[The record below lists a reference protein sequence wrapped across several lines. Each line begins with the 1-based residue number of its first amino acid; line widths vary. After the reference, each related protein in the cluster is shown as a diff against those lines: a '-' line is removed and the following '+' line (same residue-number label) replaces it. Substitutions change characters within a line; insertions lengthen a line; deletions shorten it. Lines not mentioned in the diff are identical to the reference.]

1 MSSEGDQN
9 RKAAGFAGLSSLV
22 SDVEETAPAQK
33 PGSELPPQD
42 QSASAPHEEN
52 QVAAVAPKQ
61 DAPEPV
67 VQKSQAPNQVDAD
80 ATTGKWMLGIGA
92 LLGLLV
98 MIFAGNKGQSP
109 QPSAA
114 PAASTAPEVISS
126 TPRQQDPIAT
136 PTRPSEQRVAPDVSR
151 PAQIPT
157 EAINVLGQQ
166 ISFSNPSGYCTPGNS
181 ERERELMALSA
192 RSVGANARLVHAA
205 VRCSELKDYRDGRR
219 DTLDHWLQIQ
229 LIGPKGDFKR
239 LEMNR
244 EAFLAS
250 IAKSTP
256 RVDAAE
262 INRRLRGALE
272 NPDLSMSDMKVE
284 QLGRDGNAVYF
295 SARMNLSIGDSTR
308 PVNGLSGITLLN
320 SLPLTV
326 NVYEGTGTAKSRERL
341 QPVLQ
346 ELLHSLFTEN

>member
-33 PGSELPPQD
+33 PRSEVPPQA
-42 QSASAPHEEN
+42 QSASAPPEEN
-52 QVAAVAPKQ
+52 QGAVAAPKQ
-61 DAPEPV
+61 DEPESV
-67 VQKSQAPNQVDAD
+67 VQKTQAPNQVDAD

-98 MIFAGNKGQSP
+98 VIFAGNKGQSP

-114 PAASTAPEVISS
+114 PAASTAPDVISS
-126 TPRQQDPIAT
+126 TPRRQDPITT
-136 PTRPSEQRVAPDVSR
+136 PIRPSEQQVAPDVSR
-151 PAQIPT
+151 SAQIPT
-157 EAINVLGQQ
+157 ETINVLGQQ

-181 ERERELMALSA
+181 ERERELMAMST
-192 RSVGANARLVHAA
+192 RSVGAGARLVHAA
-205 VRCSELKDYRDGRR
+205 VRCSELKDYRAGRR

-239 LEMNR
+239 LETNR

-272 NPDLSMSDMKVE
+272 NPDLSMSNMKVE

-295 SARMNLSIGDSTR
+295 SARMNLNIGDSTR
-308 PVNGLSGITLLN
+308 PVTGLSGITLLN

-326 NVYEGTGTAKSRERL
+326 NIYEGTGTAKSRDQL

-346 ELLHSLFTEN
+346 ELLQSLFTEN

>member
-1 MSSEGDQN
+1 MSLGEAEN

-22 SDVEETAPAQK
+22 SDVEEVAPAEK
-33 PGSELPPQD
+33 PRSEVPPQAQHPREPKGTED
-42 QSASAPHEEN
+42 TPKREE
-52 QVAAVAPKQ
+52 PI
-61 DAPEPV
+61 PTT
-67 VQKSQAPNQVDAD
+67 QKAQPPNQADAD

-98 MIFAGNKGQSP
+98 VIFAGNKGQSP
-109 QPSAA
+109 QPSTA
-114 PAASTAPEVISS
+114 PVTTSAPEVIPAP
-126 TPRQQDPIAT
+126 PRRQDPTAT
-136 PTRPSEQRVAPDVSR
+136 PIRPSEQQVAPDVSR
-151 PAQIPT
+151 SAQIPT
-157 EAINVLGQQ
+157 ETINVLGQQ

-181 ERERELMALSA
+181 ERERELMAMSA
-192 RSVGANARLVHAA
+192 RSVGSSARLVHAA
-205 VRCSELKDYRDGRR
+205 VRCSELKDYRTGRR

-308 PVNGLSGITLLN
+308 PVTGLSGITLLN

-326 NVYEGTGTAKSRERL
+326 NVYEGTGTAKSREQL
-341 QPVLQ
+341 QPVLH
-346 ELLHSLFTEN
+346 ELLQSLFTEN

>member
-1 MSSEGDQN
+1 MSLGEAEN

-33 PGSELPPQD
+33 PRSEVPPQA
-42 QSASAPHEEN
+42 QSASAPPEEN
-52 QVAAVAPKQ
+52 QGAVAAPKQ
-61 DAPEPV
+61 DEPESV
-67 VQKSQAPNQVDAD
+67 VQKTQAPNQVDAD

-98 MIFAGNKGQSP
+98 VIFAGSKGQSP

-114 PAASTAPEVISS
+114 PAASTAPDVISS
-126 TPRQQDPIAT
+126 TPRRQDPITT
-136 PTRPSEQRVAPDVSR
+136 PIRPSEQQVAPDVSR
-151 PAQIPT
+151 SAQIPT
-157 EAINVLGQQ
+157 ETINVLGQQ

-181 ERERELMALSA
+181 ERERELMAMST
-192 RSVGANARLVHAA
+192 RSVGAGARLVHAA
-205 VRCSELKDYRDGRR
+205 VRCSELKDYRSGRR

-308 PVNGLSGITLLN
+308 PVTGLSGITLLN

-326 NVYEGTGTAKSRERL
+326 NIYEGTGTAKSRDQL

-346 ELLHSLFTEN
+346 ELLQSLFTEN

>member
-1 MSSEGDQN
+1 VSLGEAEN

-33 PGSELPPQD
+33 PRSEVPPQA
-42 QSASAPHEEN
+42 QSASSHPGEPKGTEN
-52 QVAAVAPKQ
+52 TPKR
-61 DAPEPV
+61 DEPKPTA
-67 VQKSQAPNQVDAD
+67 QKAQPPNQADAD

-98 MIFAGNKGQSP
+98 VIFAGSKGQSP
-109 QPSAA
+109 QPSTA
-114 PAASTAPEVISS
+114 PVTTTAPEVIPT
-126 TPRQQDPIAT
+126 TPRRQDPIAT
-136 PTRPSEQRVAPDVSR
+136 QVRPSEQQVVPDVSR
-151 PAQIPT
+151 SAQIPT
-157 EAINVLGQQ
+157 ETINVLGQQ

-181 ERERELMALSA
+181 ERERELMAMSA
-192 RSVGANARLVHAA
+192 RSVGASARLVHAA
-205 VRCSELKDYRDGRR
+205 VQCAELKDYRAGRR

-256 RVDAAE
+256 RVDAVE

-284 QLGRDGNAVYF
+284 QLGRDGNAAYF
-295 SARMNLSIGDSTR
+295 SARMSLSIGDSTR
-308 PVNGLSGITLLN
+308 PVTGLSGITLLN

-326 NVYEGTGTAKSRERL
+326 NVYEGTGTAKSREQL

>member
-22 SDVEETAPAQK
+22 SDVEEAAPAEK
-33 PGSELPPQD
+33 PCSEVPPQA
-42 QSASAPHEEN
+42 QSGSPPSEDTQGA
-52 QVAAVAPKQ
+52 VAAPIQDEPKPVARKT
-61 DAPEPV
+61 
-67 VQKSQAPNQVDAD
+67 QAPNQADAD
-80 ATTGKWMLGIGA
+80 TTTGKWMLGIGA

-98 MIFAGNKGQSP
+98 VIFAGNKGQSP

-114 PAASTAPEVISS
+114 PVASTTAEVISS
-126 TPRQQDPIAT
+126 TPRRQDPVAT
-136 PTRPSEQRVAPDVSR
+136 PIRPSEQQVAPDVSR
-151 PAQIPT
+151 STQIRAET
-157 EAINVLGQQ
+157 INVLGQQ

-181 ERERELMALSA
+181 ERERELMAMSA

-205 VRCSELKDYRDGRR
+205 VRCSELKDYTAGRR

-295 SARMNLSIGDSTR
+295 SARMNLSLGDSTR
-308 PVNGLSGITLLN
+308 PVTGLSSITLLN

-326 NVYEGTGTAKSRERL
+326 NVYEGTGTAKSREQL
-341 QPVLQ
+341 QPILQ

>member
-1 MSSEGDQN
+1 MSLEGDQN

-22 SDVEETAPAQK
+22 SDVEEVAPAEK
-33 PGSELPPQD
+33 LRSEPPPLTPN
-42 QSASAPHEEN
+42 ASPPTEEPN
-52 QVAAVAPKQ
+52 GAVDAPKQ
-61 DAPEPV
+61 DEPKPA
-67 VQKSQAPNQVDAD
+67 VQKVQVPNQAD

-98 MIFAGNKGQSP
+98 VIFAGNKGQAPQSP
-109 QPSAA
+109 AA
-114 PAASTAPEVISS
+114 PVASAPEVISS
-126 TPRQQDPIAT
+126 LPRRQDQIT
-136 PTRPSEQRVAPDVSR
+136 TQIQPSEQVTPDLSR
-151 PAQIPT
+151 SAQIRT
-157 EAINVLGQQ
+157 ETINVLGQQ

-181 ERERELMALSA
+181 ERERELMAMSA
-192 RSVGANARLVHAA
+192 RSVGSGARLIHAA

-239 LEMNR
+239 FEMGR
-244 EAFLAS
+244 EAFLEG
-250 IAKSTP
+250 ITKSTP

-272 NPDLSMSDMKVE
+272 NPDLSMSEMKVE
-284 QLGRDGNAVYF
+284 PLGRDGNAVYF
-295 SARMNLSIGDSTR
+295 TARMNLNIGDSTR
-308 PVNGLSGITLLN
+308 PVTGLSGITLLN

-326 NVYEGTGTAKSRERL
+326 NVYEGTGTAKSRDQL

-346 ELLHSLFTEN
+346 ELLQSLFTEN

>member
-1 MSSEGDQN
+1 MSSEGDKN

-22 SDVEETAPAQK
+22 SDIEETGPAEK
-33 PGSELPPQD
+33 PRSEVPPQA
-42 QSASAPHEEN
+42 QSTSPPPEEAHGA
-52 QVAAVAPKQ
+52 VAAPKQ
-61 DAPEPV
+61 DEPNPV
-67 VQKSQAPNQVDAD
+67 VQKTQAPNQADAD
-80 ATTGKWMLGIGA
+80 TTTGKWMLGIGVF
-92 LLGLLV
+92 LGLLV
-98 MIFAGNKGQSP
+98 VIFAGNKGQP
-109 QPSAA
+109 TQPSTAQVASAA
-114 PAASTAPEVISS
+114 PDVISS
-126 TPRQQDPIAT
+126 TPRRQAPIAT
-136 PTRPSEQRVAPDVSR
+136 PTRPSEHELAPDVSR
-151 PAQIPT
+151 SPRIRAET
-157 EAINVLGQQ
+157 INVLGQQ

-181 ERERELMALSA
+181 ERERELMAMSA
-192 RSVGANARLVHAA
+192 RSVGAGARLVHAA

-250 IAKSTP
+250 IAKSSP

-262 INRRLRGALE
+262 INRRLRGAFE

-295 SARMNLSIGDSTR
+295 SARMNLSVGDSTR
-308 PVNGLSGITLLN
+308 PVTGLSGITLLN

-326 NVYEGTGTAKSRERL
+326 NVYEGTGTAKSREQL

-346 ELLHSLFTEN
+346 ELMHSLFTEN

>member
-1 MSSEGDQN
+1 MSSEGDKN

-22 SDVEETAPAQK
+22 SDVEEAAPAEK
-33 PGSELPPQD
+33 PRSEVPPQA
-42 QSASAPHEEN
+42 QSVCAPAEET
-52 QVAAVAPKQ
+52 QGAVAATKQ
-61 DAPEPV
+61 DEPESV
-67 VQKSQAPNQVDAD
+67 VQKTQAPNRVDAD

-92 LLGLLV
+92 LLSLLV
-98 MIFAGNKGQSP
+98 VIFAGNKGQSS

-114 PAASTAPEVISS
+114 PATSTTPEVISS
-126 TPRQQDPIAT
+126 MPRRQDPIAT
-136 PTRPSEQRVAPDVSR
+136 PIRPSEQQVAPDVSR
-151 PAQIPT
+151 STQIRPET
-157 EAINVLGQQ
+157 INVLGQQ

-181 ERERELMALSA
+181 ERERELMAMSA
-192 RSVGANARLVHAA
+192 RSVGAGARLVHAA
-205 VRCSELKDYRDGRR
+205 VRCSELKDYRAGRR

-308 PVNGLSGITLLN
+308 PVTGLSGITLLN

-326 NVYEGTGTAKSRERL
+326 NVYEGTGAAKSREQL

-346 ELLHSLFTEN
+346 ELLQSLFTEN

>member
-9 RKAAGFAGLSSLV
+9 RKSTGFAGLSSLV
-22 SDVEETAPAQK
+22 SDVEGAAPAEK
-33 PGSELPPQD
+33 PRSEVPPQA
-42 QSASAPHEEN
+42 QSASTPPEEA
-52 QVAAVAPKQ
+52 QGAVAAPKQ
-61 DAPEPV
+61 DEPKPV
-67 VQKSQAPNQVDAD
+67 EQKTLAPNQADAD
-80 ATTGKWMLGIGA
+80 TTTGKWMLGIGA

-98 MIFAGNKGQSP
+98 VIFAGNKGQSP
-109 QPSAA
+109 QPSSA
-114 PAASTAPEVISS
+114 PAASTIPEVISS
-126 TPRQQDPIAT
+126 TPLRQDPIAT
-136 PTRPSEQRVAPDVSR
+136 PIRRSEKQVAPDVSKST
-151 PAQIPT
+151 QIRAET
-157 EAINVLGQQ
+157 INVLGQQ
-166 ISFSNPSGYCTPGNS
+166 ISFSNPSSYCTLGNS
-181 ERERELMALSA
+181 VRERELMAMSA
-192 RSVGANARLVHAA
+192 RSVGTSARLVHAA
-205 VRCSELKDYRDGRR
+205 VRCSELKDYRAGRR

-229 LIGPKGDFKR
+229 LLGPKGDFKR

-250 IAKSTP
+250 ISKSTP
-256 RVDAAE
+256 RVDTAE

-272 NPDLSMSDMKVE
+272 NPDLSMSDMRVE

-308 PVNGLSGITLLN
+308 PVTGLSGITLLN

-326 NVYEGTGTAKSRERL
+326 NVYEGTGTAKSREQL

>member
-22 SDVEETAPAQK
+22 SDVEEAAPAEK
-33 PGSELPPQD
+33 PRSEVPP
-42 QSASAPHEEN
+42 QSASAPTEDN
-52 QVAAVAPKQ
+52 QGAVAAPKQ
-61 DAPEPV
+61 DEPKPV
-67 VQKSQAPNQVDAD
+67 VQKTQAPNQADAD
-80 ATTGKWMLGIGA
+80 TTTGKWMLGIGV

-98 MIFAGNKGQSP
+98 VIFAGNKRQAP
-109 QPSAA
+109 QPPVA
-114 PAASTAPEVISS
+114 PAASAPEISS
-126 TPRQQDPIAT
+126 SSPRWQDPIT
-136 PTRPSEQRVAPDVSR
+136 TQNRPSEQQVVPDVSR
-151 PAQIPT
+151 SAQIGT
-157 EAINVLGQQ
+157 ETINVLGQQ
-166 ISFSNPSGYCTPGNS
+166 ISFSNPSGYCTPGSS
-181 ERERELMALSA
+181 ERERELMAMSA
-192 RSVGANARLVHAA
+192 RSVGAGARLVHAA

-229 LIGPKGDFKR
+229 FLGPKGDFKR

-250 IAKSTP
+250 ISKSTP

-308 PVNGLSGITLLN
+308 PVTGLSGITLLN

-326 NVYEGTGTAKSRERL
+326 NVYEGTGTAKSREQL

-346 ELLHSLFTEN
+346 ELLHSLLTEN

>member
-33 PGSELPPQD
+33 PRSEVPPQALR
-42 QSASAPHEEN
+42 ASAPPEEN
-52 QVAAVAPKQ
+52 QGAVATPKQ
-61 DAPEPV
+61 DEPESV
-67 VQKSQAPNQVDAD
+67 VQKTQAPNQVDAD

-98 MIFAGNKGQSP
+98 VIFVGNKGRSP
-109 QPSAA
+109 QSSAA
-114 PAASTAPEVISS
+114 PVASTAPEVISS
-126 TPRQQDPIAT
+126 TPLRQDPIAT
-136 PTRPSEQRVAPDVSR
+136 PIRPSEQQVSPDVSR
-151 PAQIPT
+151 MAQIRT
-157 EAINVLGQQ
+157 ETINVLGQQ
-166 ISFSNPSGYCTPGNS
+166 ISFSNPSGYCTPGAS
-181 ERERELMALSA
+181 ERERELMAMSA
-192 RSVGANARLVHAA
+192 RSVGTSARLVHAA
-205 VRCSELKDYRDGRR
+205 VRCSELKDYRAGRR

-239 LEMNR
+239 LEMGR
-244 EAFLAS
+244 ESFLAGV
-250 IAKSTP
+250 AKSSP

-272 NPDLSMSDMKVE
+272 NPDLSMSEMKVE
-284 QLGRDGNAVYF
+284 PLGRDGNAVYF
-295 SARMNLSIGDSTR
+295 SARMNLNIGDSTR
-308 PVNGLSGITLLN
+308 PVTGLSGITLLN

-326 NVYEGTGTAKSRERL
+326 NIYEGTGTAKIRDQL

-346 ELLHSLFTEN
+346 ELLQSLFTEN

>member
-22 SDVEETAPAQK
+22 SDVEEVAPAEK
-33 PGSELPPQD
+33 PRSEAPPLVPN
-42 QSASAPHEEN
+42 ASPPPEEPKD
-52 QVAAVAPKQ
+52 AVGAPKQ
-61 DAPEPV
+61 DEPKPASQK
-67 VQKSQAPNQVDAD
+67 VQVPNQADAD
-80 ATTGKWMLGIGA
+80 STNGKWMLGIGA

-98 MIFAGNKGQSP
+98 VIFAGNKGQAP
-109 QPSAA
+109 QPPAA
-114 PAASTAPEVISS
+114 PVASAPEVISS
-126 TPRQQDPIAT
+126 VPRRQNQIT
-136 PTRPSEQRVAPDVSR
+136 TQIRPSEQVTPNLSR
-151 PAQIPT
+151 SAQIRT
-157 EAINVLGQQ
+157 ETINVLGQQ

-181 ERERELMALSA
+181 ERERELMAMSA
-192 RSVGANARLVHAA
+192 RSVGAGARLIHAA

-239 LEMNR
+239 FEMGR
-244 EAFLAS
+244 EAFLAGV
-250 IAKSTP
+250 AKSTP

-272 NPDLSMSDMKVE
+272 NPDLSMSEMKVE
-284 QLGRDGNAVYF
+284 PLGRDGNAVYF
-295 SARMNLSIGDSTR
+295 TARMNLNIGDSTR
-308 PVNGLSGITLLN
+308 PVTGLSGITLLN

-326 NVYEGTGTAKSRERL
+326 NVYEGTGTAKSRDQL

-346 ELLHSLFTEN
+346 ELLQSLFTEN

>member
-22 SDVEETAPAQK
+22 SDVEEVAPAEK
-33 PGSELPPQD
+33 LRSEPPPLAPN
-42 QSASAPHEEN
+42 ASPSPEEPKG
-52 QVAAVAPKQ
+52 AVDAPKQ
-61 DAPEPV
+61 VESKPA
-67 VQKSQAPNQVDAD
+67 VQKVQAPNQADAD

-98 MIFAGNKGQSP
+98 VIFSGNKGQSP
-109 QPSAA
+109 QPSTA
-114 PAASTAPEVISS
+114 PVASTAPEVISS
-126 TPRQQDPIAT
+126 TPRRQDPIAT
-136 PTRPSEQRVAPDVSR
+136 PIRPSEQQVSPDVSR
-151 PAQIPT
+151 SAQIRT
-157 EAINVLGQQ
+157 ESINVLGQQ

-181 ERERELMALSA
+181 ERERELMAMSA
-192 RSVGANARLVHAA
+192 RSVGTGARLVHAA

-239 LEMNR
+239 FEMGR
-244 EAFLAS
+244 EAFLTG

-272 NPDLSMSDMKVE
+272 NPDLNMSEMKVE
-284 QLGRDGNAVYF
+284 PLGRDGNAIYF
-295 SARMNLSIGDSTR
+295 SARMNLNIGVSTR
-308 PVNGLSGITLLN
+308 PVTGLSGITLLN

-326 NVYEGTGTAKSRERL
+326 NVYEGTGTAMSRDQL

-346 ELLHSLFTEN
+346 ELLQSLFTEN